1 MPNSFLWIGL
11 VGMWVFVLFPMM
23 AGRHPRIRRPTDA
36 ALSTRVLHRGG
47 TKRRPPRGPAT
58 GHESD
63 PNWRR
68 ATEDRRT
75 YSRGTDWE
83 DPMDTHAD
91 RIDLDDED
99 IHSADPGDDAVTDD
113 TASNDAVSED
123 TVPDEHA
130 HASDP
135 EAEGGDEPAE
145 TPKDEPVRRALSAEV
160 AELKEDWEPRTRED
174 RAHTKGDAE
183 TPSPHGGIP
192 VRRGRGGF
200 DPEADAIARAERYQF
215 RQRAVLGL
223 LLTGIMSAA
232 IAVIATSLAWWVCGA
247 SVAILAMYLTYLRKQ
262 VRMEE
267 EIRRR
272 RMARLARS
280 RLGVE
285 STTDAELKLVPARL
299 RRPGAVIIEVDDED
313 PVFEHLD
320 HPHTVMAEGESDDEM
335 RTASGQ

>member
-11 VGMWVFVLFPMM
+11 VGMWVFILFPMM
-23 AGRHPRIRRPTDA
+23 AGKHPRIRRPTDA

-47 TKRRPPRGPAT
+47 TKRKPARGPAT

-75 YSRGTDWE
+75 HSRGTDWE
-83 DPMDTHAD
+83 DPMETHAD
-91 RIDLDDED
+91 SIDLDDED
-99 IHSADPGDDAVTDD
+99 IRNDDRPDDAVSDD
-113 TASNDAVSED
+113 MVSKDAV
-123 TVPDEHA
+123 PD
-130 HASDP
+130 D
-135 EAEGGDEPAE
+135 EAERGEEPAATADDKPAE
-145 TPKDEPVRRALSAEV
+145 EPVRRVPSSEV
-160 AELKEDWEPRTRED
+160 AELEDDWGPRDNEPVRERGSD
-174 RAHTKGDAE
+174 GPEEHR
-183 TPSPHGGIP
+183 PHGGIP

-223 LLTGIMSAA
+223 LLIAIMSAA
-232 IAVIATSLAWWVCGA
+232 IGVIASSLAWWACGA
-247 SVAILAMYLTYLRKQ
+247 SVAILAMYLTYLRNQ

-285 STTDAELKLVPARL
+285 STTDEELRLVPSRL

-313 PVFEHLD
+313 PAFEHLD
-320 HPHTVMAEGESDDEM
+320 HPHTLIAEGESDDEM